1 MTTERTAARVALAG
15 RLSQMPVRPRGQR
28 RMRKS
33 TGKASVVETDMSA
46 AWNGLPMAII

>member
-1 MTTERTAARVALAG
+1 MMTERTAARVALAG

-33 TGKASVVETDMSA
+33 TGKASVVETEMSA
-46 AWNGLPMAII
+46 AWKGLPMAIM